1 MYDCAVVSTQ
11 CSNVRKSDEFC
22 LRLVAKS
29 MHATLY
35 RKHLAPDRFL
45 HYGAGRRPPAAARVK
60 LD

>member
-1 MYDCAVVSTQ
+1 
-11 CSNVRKSDEFC
+11 